1 MGHSS
6 CVKLRPMHASQVMTL
21 LVTLVSTSC
30 ERSRTNGT
38 LPSSKV
44 ALTPRPLPSLPLQV
58 DLPSDAKM
66 QPISSGVSIV
76 IHPGRRSP
84 LSIDIVRDD
93 TRGSFLGTNAKT
105 RALTPSLQL
114 IYCEHV
120 LSGGS
125 GGDEGVLDGVLT
137 LASKTYRITC
147 HQQSEWKPSA
157 QACLPVLATLRPF
170 AHDR

>member
-1 MGHSS
+1 
-6 CVKLRPMHASQVMTL
+6 MHAAQVTTL

-30 ERSRTNGT
+30 ERSQTNGS
-38 LPSSKV
+38 LPPSEV
-44 ALTPRPLPSLPLQV
+44 ALTPQSLPSLPLQL
-58 DLPSDAKM
+58 DLPSDAKV

-93 TRGSFLGTNAKT
+93 TRGSSLGTNAKT
-105 RALTPSLQL
+105 RALTSSLQL
-114 IYCEHV
+114 TYREHV

-125 GGDEGVLDGVLT
+125 GGDEGVLEGVLT

-170 AHDR
+170 AQDK